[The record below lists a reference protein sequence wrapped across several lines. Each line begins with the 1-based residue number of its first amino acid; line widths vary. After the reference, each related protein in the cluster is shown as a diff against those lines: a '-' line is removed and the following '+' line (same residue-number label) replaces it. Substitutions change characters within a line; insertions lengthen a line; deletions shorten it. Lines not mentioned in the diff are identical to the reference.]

1 MTDYIEQLKN
11 YWKSKDLAFIAIFKR
26 INKNAGFFNH
36 FTNPVSKMKLYYPE
50 FDGVEVL
57 DKRVSFYYG
66 NNSRL
71 LDGAYY
77 KIELEHTDN
86 PKGKNNPYALE
97 IKSVSELNQNKIE
110 KLLCKDNEPN
120 KYEGIPFYG
129 CYEKKN
135 ERFASFENVMNAD
148 SGEILTNQNESQN
161 VYVSPNIELIE
172 GRYYSFSII
181 DNKDKRPSAIKS
193 SIEELNINP
202 YQQHIDFRFSYLNN
216 PGANKSLAATMT
228 EIGKGMYSSKQR
240 MIFELLQ
247 NADDAPG
254 RDKVG
259 FHIDFNGDYFFIMHD
274 GAPFSK
280 NDVEAITRSGESTKR
295 DNKKVTGYKG
305 IGFKSVFTDSSEVWI
320 KSGGY
325 QFSFLRDSKLFEDF
339 DSFYFS
345 DERYK
350 KYPDLLVKDKE
361 KYRFDRLNFK
371 GAEDIPWQLIPIWQN
386 KLPDEFQVTNFDFYK
401 NPVQI
406 ALRLG
411 KSNINDYQSAIEN
424 ITKRPQFLLFLR
436 NTSRFN
442 SPKNPVLVIR
452 EDENDLVKITLLK
465 GPTEEK
471 YFYKKI
477 VFDDI
482 KVSDEAFAS
491 SNIALLKSSQVNDYN
506 EITYFF
512 TDLEGNKITSI
523 PPKIAS
529 VSESEVSFGFF
540 VQNNKLTSEPGYVQ
554 DSSQYSS
561 LFTYLPME
569 DKRFKLP
576 FLVNGDFVPDSRRE
590 EIQGDNLWNK
600 YIISKIAQKHVE
612 ILRTFALK
620 FEVNPNF
627 YSDYLS
633 LLLKNP
639 LPEDDTAQQ
648 IIESY
653 NAKYLEQLENT
664 EIVVNDNDQIQLLS
678 DTIIDDSG
686 LIELFGNEIFYDI
699 IDTEKRLPNSN
710 LDAKYLKDYDYLD
723 IEVIDLEELAEQITP
738 ELCENLGSIIAQRAL
753 YENPDLLKWLN
764 RLVKFI
770 PVDFGK
776 IPFIVHNNSPF
787 SLEQLIDE
795 DDAWLIN
802 EHTSQYVTL
811 IGELGYHTVQLNLDK
826 YSNIKE
832 FLHSINGYI
841 NDKTL
846 AYERI
851 ASNAN
856 IHQLPVSSKLEL
868 IDFFQKSKFMVGI
881 GETKYFGELKLF
893 IDESDNPRPIK
904 HLISREEDLKVSSI
918 NKFRIKETEF
928 NSLTDD
934 LQKQLITKDK
944 IFTSF
949 ILDKKLFEEWSKQ
962 FDTKNINNYVSDLKA
977 MHSWIDNP
985 DDISSAQWASIPWLY
1000 VDDEVRFETPD
1011 KVYWS
1016 KAFKDLSA
1024 DKFEIIKSVFHKAEL
1039 KILPVQVCGALIKAF
1054 QIKTDDS
1061 SDMDWSEIEEL
1072 EMMVANTLLDWL
1084 EDDGGFGDFFKN
1096 YTIVENTKG
1105 NFKIG
1110 EIEAIQIFDGS
1121 DKDLTAYIQSNTELS
1136 LIFNELDKN
1145 LCSENRSMIGLLQ
1158 GDRLIKAIIESSDY
1172 DQNLALHLP
1181 SNVSS
1186 ELQRSFI
1193 DNLNEFK
1200 LFTSSDYGGDTPEHF
1215 IISRLLKNVESI
1227 NEIAPELQNTIDTLR
1242 SKTSIDSIPLSNY
1255 TVSDRVSFG
1264 TKEDRKVLKL
1274 SDILTE
1280 FQGESDV
1287 LDNVKKSFTAIT
1299 QKAKLRELIFKT
1311 IPLTP
1316 IEIYT
1321 RIESDKN
1328 TYYTVF
1334 QVVFQLLDKKYGGRR
1349 NWSKQRFDKYFL
1361 KQESVTQLHNSYD
1374 EFLEVLIKIPFTEL
1388 SDFTFKDLNLNNCVD
1403 KNFAIESERIPNWL
1417 EAWVNIDT
1425 VKRLA
1430 FISQLGYN
1438 GSDSAIV
1445 NLRKSMVNTEYD
1457 QNSVIRYF
1465 DESKPNM
1472 QIIWNTILWL
1482 ANYNPNIVTQ
1492 NISVIKQVN
1501 DYIRFKADSIAKITV
1516 PLIKSINTE
1525 GVRIYSLQAVSVE
1538 TELLKINIQS
1548 EFSDSIISSLNNSL
1562 TNPNCIDE
1570 SIGKFSDYL
1579 NITAV
1584 KLEESVDIKTLESKS
1599 KLWDEPFYKKWEHS
1613 NDYPIYIYDGDGIP
1627 YTRSFKNIIVNRFV
1641 QDLKVASEGKYYV
1654 SSILRGDLLDYLPDS
1669 FPKDKLN
1676 ELKEWERKTLKDP
1689 SLMEENPLEENYNE
1703 TFDRMI
1709 QDQYGISE
1717 DRQNDENSNAKR
1729 QVLYYLKENGYEVN
1743 EGHSKNNFA
1752 ALYGIKDSEG
1762 NNIDFIVKSARG
1774 GLLFINKSHWEM
1786 LDSSHT
1792 QLIAIYPKFEMR
1804 IFRNKME
1811 LLSDELQEKV
1821 LFRMPNKRSEQE
1833 IDDVFEKTESD
1844 SHLILVSSKLMKE
1857 SLFEKVGKNG
1867 NFNKNEEANVMGEN
1881 IVIE

>member
-1 MTDYIEQLKN
+1 MTNYTEQLKN
-11 YWKSKDLAFIAIFKR
+11 YWKSRDLAFIATFKR

-36 FTNPVSKMKLYYPE
+36 FTNPVSKRKLYYPE

-66 NNSRL
+66 NNSSL

-77 KIELEHTDN
+77 KVEIEHTDN
-86 PKGKNNPYALE
+86 PKGKNNPYSLE
-97 IKSVSELNQNKIE
+97 IKRVSELKQNKIQ
-110 KLLCKDNEPN
+110 KLLSKDEESN
-120 KYEGIPFYG
+120 KYEGITYYGFYV
-129 CYEKKN
+129 KKN

-148 SGEILTNQNESQN
+148 TGEILTNQNESQN
-161 VYVSPNIELIE
+161 VSVTPNKELLE
-172 GRYYSFSII
+172 GGFYSFEIR
-181 DNKDKRPSAIKS
+181 DNKNKLPSAIKS
-193 SIEELNINP
+193 SIEKLNFNP

-386 KLPDEFQVTNFDFYK
+386 KLPDEFQETNFDFYK

-406 ALRLG
+406 ALRFG
-411 KSNINDYQSAIEN
+411 KSNIKDYQSAIEN

-529 VSESEVSFGFF
+529 VPESEVSFGFF
-540 VQNNKLTSEPGYVQ
+540 VQNNKLTSEPGYAQ

-620 FEVNPNF
+620 FEANPNF
-627 YSDYLS
+627 YLDYLS

-664 EIVVNDNDQIQLLS
+664 EIVINDSNQTQLLS
-678 DTIIDDSG
+678 DTILDDSG
-686 LIELFGNEIFYDI
+686 LIELFGQEVFYEII
-699 IDTEKRLPNSN
+699 ETEKRLSHSK
-710 LDAKYLKDYDYLD
+710 LEIKYLKEYKYLNV
-723 IEVIDLEELAEQITP
+723 EVVDLETLAAQITP
-738 ELCENLGSIIAQRAL
+738 DICESLGNIIAQNSL
-753 YENPDLLKWLN
+753 FENPELLKWLN
-764 RLVKFI
+764 KLVKFI
-770 PVDFGK
+770 PNDFGK
-776 IPFIVHNNSPF
+776 IPFIVHNNALF
-787 SLEQLIDE
+787 SLERLIDE
-795 DDAWLIN
+795 SDAWLIN
-802 EHTSQYVTL
+802 EHTSDYSVL
-811 IGELGYHTVQLNLDK
+811 IEELGYNTIQLNLDQ
-826 YSNIKE
+826 YTNIKE
-832 FLHSINGYI
+832 YLHSLNGYI

-856 IHQLPVSSKLEL
+856 IHQLPVTSKLKL
-868 IDFFQKSKFMVGI
+868 LDFFQDSAFMVGI
-881 GETKYFGELKLF
+881 GVDKYFGKLKLF
-893 IDESDNPRPIK
+893 TDERDNPRPIRQ
-904 HLISREEDLKVSSI
+904 LLSRDEDLEVKSI

-934 LQKQLITKDK
+934 LQKQLIAKDE

-949 ILDKKLFEEWSKQ
+949 ILDEDLFEEWSQQ
-962 FDTKNINNYVSDLKA
+962 FDTKTTNNYVSDLKT
-977 MHSWIDNP
+977 MYSWIDNP

-1000 VDDEVRFETPD
+1000 LNDDTKFVIAD
-1011 KVYWS
+1011 KTYWS
-1016 KAFKDLSA
+1016 NAFNLLSNN
-1024 DKFEIIKSVFHKAEL
+1024 KFEIIKSIFHNQLAKT
-1039 KILPVQVCGALIKAF
+1039 LPVQDCGELIKAF
-1054 QIKTDDS
+1054 PIKTGDA
-1061 SDMDWSEIEEL
+1061 SDLDWSKVVGL
-1072 EMMVANTLLDWL
+1072 EMLSANTLLDWM
-1084 EDDGGFGDFFKN
+1084 EDDGGFREFFKN
-1096 YTIVENTKG
+1096 HT
-1105 NFKIG
+1105 
-1110 EIEAIQIFDGS
+1110 IEANVNGDYSIVKIESVQIFDGS
-1121 DKDLTAYIQSNTELS
+1121 DNALKTYIESITELS
-1136 LIFNELDKN
+1136 ALFVELDKN
-1145 LCSENRSMIGLLQ
+1145 LCNENRSMIGLLQ
-1158 GDRLIKAIIESSDY
+1158 GDKLIKALIESCAY
-1172 DQNLALHLP
+1172 DQNLAIHLP
-1181 SNVSS
+1181 SNLSTELLSS
-1186 ELQRSFI
+1186 FVK
-1193 DNLNEFK
+1193 NLNEFK
-1200 LFTSSDYGGDTPEHF
+1200 LVTDITYGADTPEHF
-1215 IISRLLKNVESI
+1215 IVNRLLRSVENKSEILPEIQNVLDEFISI
-1227 NEIAPELQNTIDTLR
+1227 V
-1242 SKTSIDSIPLSNY
+1242 SIDGNPLSSF
-1255 TVSDRVSFG
+1255 TISDRVSFG

-1287 LDNVKKSFTAIT
+1287 LDNVKESFTAIT
-1299 QKAKLRELIFKT
+1299 QKAKLRELIFRTVQLKPAE
-1311 IPLTP
+1311 IHSK
-1316 IEIYT
+1316 IETETSSFY
-1321 RIESDKN
+1321 SP
-1328 TYYTVF
+1328 Y
-1334 QVVFQLLDKKYGGRR
+1334 QVAFQLLDNKYGGSR
-1349 NWSKQRFDKYFL
+1349 NWSKQRFDEFYIKRDN
-1361 KQESVTQLHNSYD
+1361 QVQLHNSYR
-1374 EFLEVLIKIPFTEL
+1374 EFLDILLEL
-1388 SDFTFKDLNLNNCVD
+1388 PLSEISDFKFQDLTLKNCVD
-1403 KNFAIESERIPNWL
+1403 KNFAIESEYMPDWL
-1417 EAWVNIDT
+1417 LEWVKKDNS
-1425 VKRLA
+1425 KRLDFLA
-1430 FISQLGYN
+1430 NLGYN
-1438 GSDSAIV
+1438 GADSPIV
-1445 NLRKSMVNTEYD
+1445 NLRKAVTANDYD
-1457 QNSVIRYF
+1457 QNTVIRYLE
-1465 DESKPNM
+1465 ESKPNM
-1472 QIIWNTILWL
+1472 QIIWNSILWL
-1482 ANYNPNIVTQ
+1482 SNYNPNIITQ
-1492 NISVIKQVN
+1492 NIFVIKQVN
-1501 DYIRFKADSIAKITV
+1501 DYIKFKLNSIKEITV
-1516 PLIKSINTE
+1516 PIIKSINTN
-1525 GVRIYSLQAVSVE
+1525 GHRAYSLQAVNIE
-1538 TELLKINIQS
+1538 TELFKISGDS
-1548 EFSDSIISSLNNSL
+1548 EFSYSIFSSISSTHNN
-1562 TNPNCIDE
+1562 PYCIDE
-1570 SIGKFSDYL
+1570 SIGNLSEYL
-1579 NITAV
+1579 NITLV
-1584 KLEESVDIKTLESKS
+1584 QLEESIDNKTLESES
-1599 KLWDEPFYKKWEHS
+1599 TLWEEAYYTKWEHFNS
-1613 NDYPIYIYDGDGIP
+1613 YPIFIYEGDEIP
-1627 YTRSFKNIIVNRFV
+1627 YRRTFQDKTINTFTR
-1641 QDLKVASEGKYYV
+1641 DLKVANEGKYYV
-1654 SSILRGDLLDYLPDS
+1654 SKVLKKDILNNLPEEFPDDMLSDLKNWHYKTLQNESLLDEDS
-1669 FPKDKLN
+1669 FDY
-1676 ELKEWERKTLKDP
+1676 KEDI
-1689 SLMEENPLEENYNE
+1689 
-1703 TFDRMI
+1703 DRLL
-1709 QDQYGISE
+1709 QDRLGISE
-1717 DRQNDENSNAKR
+1717 EDQKRESGNAKTHAIYFLDENGFDVTNVNNA
-1729 QVLYYLKENGYEVN
+1729 G
-1743 EGHSKNNFA
+1743 A
-1752 ALYGIKDSEG
+1752 ALTNIKDPDG
-1762 NNIDFIVKSARG
+1762 NQVNCIVRSAKG
-1774 GLLFINKSHWEM
+1774 GLLYLDKEHWDMMEDDLM
-1786 LDSSHT
+1786 Y
-1792 QLIAIYPKFEMR
+1792 LIVIYPGNSPRLFKDR
-1804 IFRNKME
+1804 LE
-1811 LLSDELQEKV
+1811 LLEEELAENV
-1821 LFRMPNKRSEQE
+1821 LFRVPNNKFTSE
-1833 IDDVFEKTESD
+1833 IDGVFSALESE
-1844 SHLILVSSKLMKE
+1844 SHLILVTSEKMKE
-1857 SLFEKVGKNG
+1857 SLFSKLKQKRE
-1867 NFNKNEEANVMGEN
+1867 FNKEENAAVGGEDFTL
-1881 IVIE
+1881 

>member
-1 MTDYIEQLKN
+1 MLINYTEQLKN
-11 YWKSKDLAFIAIFKR
+11 YWKSKDLTFIATFKR

-36 FTNPVSKMKLYYPE
+36 FTNPVNKKKLYYPE
-50 FDGVEVL
+50 LEGVEVL
-57 DKRVSFYYG
+57 DNRVSFYYG
-66 NNSRL
+66 NNSTL
-71 LDGAYY
+71 SDGAFY
-77 KIELEHTDN
+77 KVELEHTEN
-86 PKGKNNPYALE
+86 PKGKNNPYYLE
-97 IKSVSELNQNKIE
+97 IKSVTELNQSKIE
-110 KLLCKDNEPN
+110 KLLRRDNEFN
-120 KYEGIPFYG
+120 KYEGITFYG
-129 CYEKKN
+129 CYSRITEKL
-135 ERFASFENVMNAD
+135 STFENVMNSD
-148 SGEILTNQNESQN
+148 SGEILTKQNESQN
-161 VYVSPNIELIE
+161 VYVSPNIKLIE
-172 GRYYSFSII
+172 GAYYSFSII

-193 SIEELNINP
+193 SIEELKINP

-371 GAEDIPWQLIPIWQN
+371 GSEDIPWQLIPIWQN
-386 KLPDEFQVTNFDFYK
+386 KLPDEFQETNFDFYK

-406 ALRLG
+406 ALRFG

-540 VQNNKLTSEPGYVQ
+540 VQNNKLTSEPGYAQ

-620 FEVNPNF
+620 FEANPNF

-633 LLLKNP
+633 LLLKKP

-664 EIVVNDNDQIQLLS
+664 EIVINDNDQIQLLS

-686 LIELFGNEIFYDI
+686 LIELFGNKIFYDI

-710 LDAKYLKDYDYLD
+710 LDAKYLKDYDYLEV
-723 IEVIDLEELAEQITP
+723 EVIDLEELAEQITP
-738 ELCENLGSIIAQRAL
+738 EICESLGGIIAQRAL
-753 YENPDLLKWLN
+753 YEKPELLKWLN
-764 RLVKFI
+764 KLVKYI
-770 PVDFGK
+770 PDDFGK
-776 IPFIVHNNSPF
+776 IPFIVHNNALF
-787 SLEQLIDE
+787 SLERLIDE
-795 DDAWLIN
+795 EDAWLIN
-802 EHTSQYVTL
+802 EHTSQYETF
-811 IGELGYHTVQLNLDK
+811 IGELGYHTIQLNLDK

-856 IHQLPVSSKLEL
+856 IQKLPVTSKLKL
-868 IDFFQKSKFMVGI
+868 IDFFQDSTFMVGI

-893 IDESDNPRPIK
+893 LDESDTPRP
-904 HLISREEDLKVSSI
+904 LWELLSRDEDLGVESI

-934 LQKQLITKDK
+934 LQKQLIAKDE

-949 ILDKKLFEEWSKQ
+949 ILDEDLFEEWSQQ

-977 MHSWIDNP
+977 LYSWIDNP

-1000 VDDEVRFETPD
+1000 IDDEARFEKPD

-1016 KAFKDLSA
+1016 KAFKNLQA
-1024 DKFEIIKSVFHKAEL
+1024 DKYEIIKTVLQTAEL
-1039 KILPVQVCGALIKAF
+1039 KILSVQECGALIKAF

-1061 SDMDWSEIEEL
+1061 SDIDWSEIEEL

-1096 YTIVENTKG
+1096 YTIVENSKG
-1105 NFKIG
+1105 NYKIQ

-1121 DKDLTAYIQSNTELS
+1121 DKDLQTYIQSNTELS

-1158 GDRLIKAIIESSDY
+1158 GDRLIKALIESGEY
-1172 DQNLALHLP
+1172 NQNLALHLP

-1186 ELQRSFI
+1186 ELLHSFI
-1193 DNLNEFK
+1193 ANLNEFK

-1215 IISRLLKNVESI
+1215 IISRILKNVESI
-1227 NEIAPELQNTIDTLR
+1227 NEIIPELQNTIDILR
-1242 SKTSIDSIPLSNY
+1242 GKTSIDGNPLSNY

-1264 TKEDRKVLKL
+1264 TKDDRKVLKL

-1287 LDNVKKSFTAIT
+1287 LDNVKESFTSIT

-1311 IPLTP
+1311 IPLSP
-1316 IEIYT
+1316 AEIHAK
-1321 RIESDKN
+1321 IESEKSV
-1328 TYYTVF
+1328 YYTVY
-1334 QVVFQLLDKKYGGRR
+1334 QVVFQLLDRKFGGNR
-1349 NWSKQRFDKYFL
+1349 NWSKQRFDEYFI
-1361 KQESVTQLHNSYD
+1361 KQADETKLHNSYGQ
-1374 EFLEVLIKIPFTEL
+1374 FLDALLELPFSEL
-1388 SDFTFKDLNLNNCVD
+1388 SDFSFQDLNLNNCVD

-1417 EAWVNIDT
+1417 EAWVNTDA

-1438 GSDSAIV
+1438 GTDSAIV
-1445 NLRKSMVNTEYD
+1445 SLRKSMVNTEYD

-1465 DESKPNM
+1465 EEAKPNM

-1492 NISVIKQVN
+1492 NISVIKQIN
-1501 DYIRFKADSIAKITV
+1501 DYIRFKADSITKITV

-1525 GVRIYSLQAVSVE
+1525 GARTYSLQAVSVE

-1570 SIGKFSDYL
+1570 TIGKLSDYL

-1584 KLEESVDIKTLESKS
+1584 ELEESVDKNTLESKS
-1599 KLWDEPFYKKWEHS
+1599 KLWEEPFYKKWEHS
-1613 NDYPIYIYDGDGIP
+1613 NNYPIYIYDGNEIP
-1627 YTRSFKNIIVNRFV
+1627 YSRTFNNITINTFT
-1641 QDLKVASEGKYYV
+1641 QDLKVASDGNYYISKV
-1654 SSILRGDLLDYLPDS
+1654 LKRDILNNLPESFPENILSNLKDWHYKTLQNDSLLDEDS
-1669 FPKDKLN
+1669 FDY
-1676 ELKEWERKTLKDP
+1676 KEDI
-1689 SLMEENPLEENYNE
+1689 
-1703 TFDRMI
+1703 DRLL
-1709 QDQYGISE
+1709 QDRLGISE
-1717 DRQNDENSNAKR
+1717 EDQKRESGNAKTHA
-1729 QVLYYLKENGYEVN
+1729 VYFLDENGYDISNVN
-1743 EGHSKNNFA
+1743 DAGA
-1752 ALYGIKDSEG
+1752 ALTDIIDPDG
-1762 NNIDFIVKSARG
+1762 NQVNCIVRSAKG
-1774 GLLFINKSHWEM
+1774 GLLYLNKEHWDMMQEDFM
-1786 LDSSHT
+1786 Y
-1792 QLIAIYPKFEMR
+1792 LIVIYPGNSPRLFKNR
-1804 IFRNKME
+1804 LE
-1811 LLSDELQEKV
+1811 LLEEELAENV
-1821 LFRMPNKRSEQE
+1821 LFRVPNNKFTSEIE
-1833 IDDVFEKTESD
+1833 GVFNALETE
-1844 SHLILVSSKLMKE
+1844 SHLILVTSEKMKE
-1857 SLFEKVGKNG
+1857 SLFSKLKQKNE
-1867 NFNKNEEANVMGEN
+1867 FNKEENTAVGGEDFTF
-1881 IVIE
+1881 